1 MIYVEFVIDDENLV
15 LWQNIGTLHQHFEFN
30 EDTLSDA
37 LSAAAAASSF
47 PTEFLLLRFAG
58 PSPFPPPPHST
69 VAQMARI
76 IIAPKSTTTLD
87 VFFCILLWSLS
98 GLKFVYIAMCMYNL

>member
-37 LSAAAAASSF
+37 LSAAD
-47 PTEFLLLRFAG
+47 TEDQYADLPDLIQD
-58 PSPFPPPPHST
+58 PY
-69 VAQMARI
+69 
-76 IIAPKSTTTLD
+76 TL
-87 VFFCILLWSLS
+87 
-98 GLKFVYIAMCMYNL
+98 